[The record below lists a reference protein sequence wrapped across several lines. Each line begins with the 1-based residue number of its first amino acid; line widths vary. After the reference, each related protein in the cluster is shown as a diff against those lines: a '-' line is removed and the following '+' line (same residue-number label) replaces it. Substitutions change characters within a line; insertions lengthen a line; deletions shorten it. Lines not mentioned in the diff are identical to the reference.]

1 MQLIC
6 QLTAQFMSP
15 IPTPR
20 LHWPLTVVIFLQ
32 LPPTACLPVYMF
44 TVALLCTAG
53 VINKQRP
60 CNYALELSLQLPVG
74 VKIAYWH
81 KLISQQH
88 PASQPASQPPPAVGP
103 DWPNWPA
110 TRVANWLAAPWGQ
123 CVPSWGLNTL
133 NYATCSVY
141 CICVY
146 RLLWPSP
153 RDSLLKI

>member
-6 QLTAQFMSP
+6 QLTAQFMSS

-20 LHWPLTVVIFLQ
+20 LHWPPTVVIFLQ
-32 LPPTACLPVYMF
+32 LPPTAWLPVYMF

-88 PASQPASQPPPAVGP
+88 PASQPASHRQLLALIGPIGQQLVLPTDWLRLGASVCPAEGLIRLTMQHVVYIVYAYI
-103 DWPNWPA
+103 DYS
-110 TRVANWLAAPWGQ
+110 GQ
-123 CVPSWGLNTL
+123 ALEIR
-133 NYATCSVY
+133 Y
-141 CICVY
+141 
-146 RLLWPSP
+146 
-153 RDSLLKI
+153 

>member
-1 MQLIC
+1 MKLCNLFASWQLN
-6 QLTAQFMSP
+6 LWARSP
-15 IPTPR
+15 LQGCTDPS
-20 LHWPLTVVIFLQ
+20 PLWFSFSFL
-32 LPPTACLPVYMF
+32 LSCPPVCMF

-88 PASQPASQPPPAVGP
+88 PTGQPPPAVGP

-110 TRVANWLAAPWGQ
+110 TRVANWLPAPWGQ

-146 RLLWPSP
+146 RLLWPNP
-153 RDSLLKI
+153 WDSLLKI